1 MDDEVSYESKKI
13 IVAVVREWYK
23 ASQVGDTKSPKI
35 QLFLAWEPPELG
47 QFKLNV
53 DGSRRC
59 ASSFIC
65 VKGVI
70 RNSFGDWVSGFDVN
84 LCKGKILEAEVWG
97 LFFYLQLAIAK
108 VIRRLTMEMDADM
121 IVLLV
126 GSPPSQ

>member
-1 MDDEVSYESKKI
+1 MDDEVSYEPKKI

-23 ASQVGDTKSPKI
+23 ASQVDDTKSPKI
-35 QLFLAWEPPELG
+35 QLLLAWEPPELR

-59 ASSFIC
+59 ASSFIGAG
-65 VKGVI
+65 GVI
-70 RNSFGDWVSGFDVN
+70 RNSLGDWVSGFHVN
-84 LCKGKILEAEVWG
+84 LCKGQIMEAEVRG
-97 LFFYLQLAIAK
+97 LFFDLQLAIAK
-108 VIRRLTMEMDADM
+108 VIRRLTMEMDAAM